1 MTRRVVFDCM
11 VFLQGAAN
19 SDGPAAACLRLAEK
33 GHVELCI
40 SSEILSE
47 VHDVLTRPKMQH
59 RFSALTDETVSAF
72 LARVSRFALVVSD
85 VPRVVSLAR
94 DPKDERYLDL
104 AVAARAECL
113 VSRDNDLLDLMDA
126 QRPESQAFRAAFPQ
140 ITILDP
146 VSFLRAF
153 SKLPSE

>member
-19 SDGPAAACLRLAEK
+19 PDGPAATCLRLAEE

-40 SSEILSE
+40 SSDVLSE
-47 VHDVLTRPKMQH
+47 VLDVLTRPKMRL
-59 RFSALTDETVSAF
+59 RFSALTGESVSAF
-72 LARVSRFALVVSD
+72 LARVNRFAVVVSD
-85 VPRVVSLAR
+85 VPRVVSLPR
-94 DPKDERYLDL
+94 DPKDEKYLDL
-104 AVAARAECL
+104 AVAAGAECL

-126 QRPESQAFRAAFPQ
+126 QRPESRAFRAAFPQ

-146 VSFLRAF
+146 VSWLCTVAKQ
-153 SKLPSE
+153 SAE